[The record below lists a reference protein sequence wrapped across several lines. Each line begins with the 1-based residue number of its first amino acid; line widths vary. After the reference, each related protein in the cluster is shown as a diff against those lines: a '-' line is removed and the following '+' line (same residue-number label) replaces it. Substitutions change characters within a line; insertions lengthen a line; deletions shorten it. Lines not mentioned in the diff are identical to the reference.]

1 MNNTSDVKIY
11 EYDAVIIGSGLAG
24 LAAAKELTE
33 AGKRTAVITKL
44 HPLRSHSGAA
54 QGGINAALGKE
65 DSTELHEFDTVKGSD
80 YLADQDCVELM
91 CSKAPETIRWAERMG
106 CVFSR
111 DEEGDIAIRPFGGQS
126 KPRACYAKDRT
137 GLALLQAVYEQ
148 AFRAGVEI
156 FDEWYA
162 ADLIYKDGKVSGVAA
177 YDIRNS
183 QPAIFNAKVTMFATG
198 GHGRAYRF
206 NSNAHANTGDSL
218 SIVARHGLP
227 LEDMEFVQFHP
238 SGLGGSGVLISE
250 AARGEGGRLFN
261 SEGERFMTKYAPNAM
276 ELASRDVVSRAIME
290 EVRQGRGV
298 GKDGQ
303 SVNIDLTH
311 LDPEIILTRLPELRE
326 LAIAFQGQDMLKEP
340 IHISA
345 TAHYSMG
352 GIPTNINCQVRKTPT
367 EMVEGFYAAG
377 ECSCVSVHGANRL
390 GANSVLEAL
399 FFGRHA
405 GENMVKA
412 LDEGIELRPASVED
426 AQNMLDEMHTLKTS
440 NGNESVP
447 KLREE
452 LQIGMTADAGV
463 FRSKESLERQIKL
476 IDDLLVR
483 FKNIRI
489 DDKSNTFNTDLQEAI
504 ELGHMLEFSKF
515 IVVGGLNREESR
527 GGHFREDFPTR
538 DDEKFLK
545 HTYAYMDKEFNISL
559 EWGDVVLGKFEP
571 KERTY

>member
-1 MNNTSDVKIY
+1 MDVKIY
-11 EYDAVIIGSGLAG
+11 EYDAVIVGAGLAG

-33 AGKRTAVITKL
+33 AGKKTAVITKL

-54 QGGINAALGKE
+54 QGGINAALGEE

-106 CVFSR
+106 TMFSR
-111 DEEGDIAIRPFGGQS
+111 DENGNIAIRPFGGQS

-137 GLALLQAVYEQ
+137 GLALLQAIYEQ
-148 AFRAGVEI
+148 AHRAGIEV

-162 ADLIYKDGKVSGVAA
+162 ADLLYEDGKAYGVAA
-177 YDIRNS
+177 YNIRNS
-183 QPAIFNAKVTMFATG
+183 EPAIFNAKVVMFATG
-198 GHGRAYRF
+198 GHARAYKF
-206 NSNAHANTGDSL
+206 NSNAHANTGDAL
-218 SIVARHGLP
+218 SIVARKGLP

-250 AARGEGGRLFN
+250 AARGAGGRLYN
-261 SEGERFMTKYAPNAM
+261 SKGERFMEKYAPNAL

-352 GIPTNINCQVRKTPT
+352 GIPTTINCEVRKNPK
-367 EMVEGFYAAG
+367 EIVEGFYAAG

-405 GENMVKA
+405 GENMLKK
-412 LDEGIELRPASVED
+412 LEEGIELKKATPQD
-426 AQNMLDEMHTLKTS
+426 AKTMLDELERIKTS
-440 NGNESVP
+440 NGNERVP
-447 KLREE
+447 QLREE
-452 LQIGMTADAGV
+452 LQVGMTANAGV
-463 FRSKESLERQIKL
+463 FRSKESLEKQLKL
-476 IDDLLVR
+476 IDELLER
-483 FKNIRI
+483 YKNIRI
-489 DDKSNTFNTDLQEAI
+489 DDKSNTYNTDLQEAL

-515 IVVGGLNREESR
+515 IVYGALIREESR
-527 GGHFREDFPTR
+527 GGHYREDFPTR

-545 HTYAYMDKEFNISL
+545 HTYAYMDKDYNIKT
-559 EWGDVVLGKFEP
+559 EWGDVVITKFEP
-571 KERTY
+571 KERSY